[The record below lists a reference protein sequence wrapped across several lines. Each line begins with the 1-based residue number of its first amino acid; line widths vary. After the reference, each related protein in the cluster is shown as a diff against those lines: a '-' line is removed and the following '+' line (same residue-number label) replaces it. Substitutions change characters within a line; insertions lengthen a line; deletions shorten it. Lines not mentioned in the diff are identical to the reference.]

1 MSTSTCVQTGM
12 NRRTALKIAAG
23 ATTAGAVAGF
33 AEPASAQAAS
43 DLDTWF
49 ADVKNYD
56 GIVDKTGTETVHIK
70 VGASGNG
77 GSFAF
82 SPAAVRVDPGT
93 TVIWEWTGEGGTH
106 NVAAEDGSYESDLL
120 SDAGATF
127 EHTFADK
134 GVSRYACM
142 PHKSMGMK
150 GVIVVGTVAVGEGVS
165 STTAEPDYG
174 DWFDGVD
181 NYDGTVDATGQK
193 EVRITVGATGN
204 GGQFAFEPAAVHID
218 PGTTI
223 VWEWSGKGGTHNVY
237 DDEVGYESDM
247 LSEAGAT
254 YALTFDGE
262 GISTYACAP
271 HESMGMKGAIA
282 VGDLAAGGLSI
293 TPGVAAV
300 GGSLLM
306 ALLSPVVFGVVL
318 FLKRTGD
325 PPDAGQP
332 TGSVEAQPSK
342 KSYPRTKRESV
353 RLSDSDSVE

>member
-1 MSTSTCVQTGM
+1 M

-23 ATTAGAVAGF
+23 ATTAGAVTGF
-33 AEPASAQAAS
+33 TEPVSAQAAG

-49 ADVKNYD
+49 ADVGNYD
-56 GIVDKTGTETVHIK
+56 GVADKTGMKTVRIK

-82 SPAAVRVDPGT
+82 GPAAVRVDPGT

-106 NVAAEDGSYESDLL
+106 NIAAEDGSYESDLL

-127 EHTFADK
+127 EHTFANE

-150 GVIVVGTVAVGEGVS
+150 GAIIVGEGVS

-174 DWFDGVD
+174 GWFDGVD

-193 EVRITVGATGN
+193 EVRITVGAAGN
-204 GGQFAFEPAAVHID
+204 GGQFAFDPAAVRVD
-218 PGTTI
+218 PGTTV
-223 VWEWSGKGGTHNVY
+223 VWEWSGEGGTHNVY
-237 DDEVGYESDM
+237 DDEVGYESDL
-247 LSEAGAT
+247 LSEVGEI

-271 HESMGMKGAIA
+271 HESMGMKGAIV
-282 VGDLAAGGLSI
+282 VGELAASGLSI

-306 ALLSPVVFGVVL
+306 ALLSPIVFGIFL
-318 FLKRTGD
+318 FLKGTGD
-325 PPDAGQP
+325 PPDAGRP
-332 TGSVEAQPSK
+332 AGGVEAQPSNE
-342 KSYPRTKRESV
+342 SYTRTKREAV
-353 RLSDSDSVE
+353 RLSDSDSTE